1 MPLGRPQV
9 SRQLRRPAV
18 ANVAPSGDRPR
29 QSDRRQQ
36 NNIVNSLTRYFITL
50 RRFLAACGLA
60 VWLGGF
66 TFYGAVVI
74 PMGEQVLGS
83 HRPVGFI
90 TQQVSEWLNLIGV
103 VALVFLV
110 ANLADE
116 WRGLSGWR
124 KLGLAGTWLIMA
136 LGLVT
141 LFALHPSLDAVLE
154 RESQEIV
161 NYERFIWLHR
171 SYLAISTLQW
181 AAGLLHAWCLLLPA
195 LSPSVPSKEALA

>member
-1 MPLGRPQV
+1 MKPLARFV
-9 SRQLRRPAV
+9 
-18 ANVAPSGDRPR
+18 
-29 QSDRRQQ
+29 
-36 NNIVNSLTRYFITL
+36 ITL

-103 VALVFLV
+103 VALVLLL
-110 ANLADE
+110 ANMAAE

-124 KLGLAGTWLIMA
+124 KLGLAATWLIMA
-136 LGLVT
+136 VGLAA
-141 LFALHPSLDAVLE
+141 LFALHPSLDAVLQ

-161 NYERFIWLHR
+161 NYDRFLLLHR
-171 SYLAISTLQW
+171 YYLAISTLQW
-181 AAGLLHAWCLLLPA
+181 SAGLLHAWCLLLPSN
-195 LSPSVPSKEALA
+195 LRDQPES